1 MNKTKGTA
9 FEKELAKV
17 LAKNG
22 FWARLDKGFAQT
34 CDIIAAK
41 NNVSYLIECKTC
53 KDDYFDM
60 RRVEDNQSM
69 SRKRFI
75 MCGNDNTWVA
85 YKLDDGRVFFS
96 KEFIKKPS
104 DGIALEE
111 WLNENI

>member
-41 NNVSYLIECKTC
+41 NNVSYLKGVLYI
-53 KDDYFDM
+53 DD
-60 RRVEDNQSM
+60 
-69 SRKRFI
+69 
-75 MCGNDNTWVA
+75 
-85 YKLDDGRVFFS
+85 
-96 KEFIKKPS
+96 
-104 DGIALEE
+104 
-111 WLNENI
+111 